1 MREKSV
7 TFTDLSRRPGRK
19 LYLVAAAALVLIAS
33 GAKAETQRAK
43 GDKLLVAP
51 IQSDSGSNTPKES
64 KARNSRPLTR
74 DKGIPAD
81 IWTTP
86 PQVVPYT
93 ESYWSPLGID
103 VGAGADGNVRPKKF
117 GYAPPVPGSTNAFD
131 KLKIGESYLG
141 VDTQRR
147 LQTRVPS
154 GKVDCATDEECEDYS
169 PMPKS
174 RSRGSTSGI
183 NSPSMF
189 HARKPFFGLSI
200 TTPIE

>member
-1 MREKSV
+1 MRENSV
-7 TFTDLSRRPGRK
+7 TFTDLSRRPGPK
-19 LYLVAAAALVLIAS
+19 LRLVAAAAFVLIAS
-33 GAKAETQRAK
+33 GAKAETQSAK
-43 GDKLLVAP
+43 GDKLLVSP
-51 IQSDSGSNTPKES
+51 SQSDSRSNTPKES
-64 KARNSRPLTR
+64 RASNSRHRTR
-74 DKGIPAD
+74 DTGIPAD

-86 PQVVPYT
+86 LQVVPYT
-93 ESYWSPLGID
+93 ESYWNPLGID
-103 VGAGADGNVRPKKF
+103 IGAEADGNGQPKKF

-131 KLKIGESYLG
+131 KLKIGDGYLG

-169 PMPKS
+169 PIPKS
-174 RSRGSTSGI
+174 RSRGSTSGT

-189 HARKPFFGLSI
+189 HTRKPFFGLSL